1 MLQTDKITAL
11 YCRLS
16 QEDMQAGES
25 ESIQN
30 QKLILQRY
38 ADEHHFFNTRFFF
51 YYCFSGVSFERQ
63 GLQAMLREVEAGK
76 VATVITKDLSRLGR
90 NYLKTGELIEI
101 VFPEYEVRYIAIND
115 GVDTA
120 REDNEFTPL
129 RNWFNEFYARD
140 TSKKI
145 RAVKQ
150 AKAQKGERVNG
161 EVPYGYIADPN
172 DRNHLLPDPETANV
186 VKQIFAMYVRGDRM
200 CEIQNWLR
208 EHEILTVSELRYRRT
223 GSCRHP
229 RPHPTCIYNWP
240 DKTLYDILTRKEYL
254 GHTITGKSYKVS
266 YKSKKTKKNP
276 EEKQYFF
283 PNTHEALIDEETFDL
298 AQKRIATRHRPTK
311 VETIDIF
318 SGLLFCGECGYKMY
332 LQQGAGT
339 LERKH
344 AYTCGKYRNRI
355 RTGEVCTT
363 HYIRKS
369 VLQELVLADL
379 QRVLSYVRNNE
390 QDFIETANEYNAK
403 ATQKALTQQRKE
415 LEKAQARMGEL
426 NLLFRKLYE
435 DNALGKLSDE
445 QFAFLT
451 SGYDDEKKMLTHKIA
466 ELSTVIDTATERS
479 TDVKRFVALV
489 RKYTEINELTYENVH
504 ELIDRILI
512 HELDKETNTRKIE
525 ILYSFVGRVESGDE
539 PTESIS
545 YFRQIGADV
554 KSFAI

>member
-1 MLQTDKITAL
+1 MLHADKITAL

-38 ADEHHFFNTRFFF
+38 ADEHHFFNTRFFVDDG
-51 YYCFSGVSFERQ
+51 FSGVSFERE
-63 GLQAMLREVEAGK
+63 GLQSMLREVEAGN

-101 VFPEYEVRYIAIND
+101 IFPEYEVRYVAIND

-172 DRNHLLPDPETANV
+172 DRNHLIPDPETAHV
-186 VKQIFAMYVRGDRM
+186 VKQIFALYVGGARM
-200 CEIQNWLR
+200 CEIQDWLK
-208 EHEILTVSELRYRRT
+208 ENEILTVGELRYRRT
-223 GSCRHP
+223 GSTRHP
-229 RPHPTCIYNWP
+229 RPQLNAWYNWP
-240 DKTLYDILTRKEYL
+240 DKTIYDILTRKEYL
-254 GHTITGKSYKVS
+254 GHTITGKTYKVS

-298 AQKRIATRHRPTK
+298 AQKRIATRNRPTK
-311 VETIDIF
+311 VDEIDIF
-318 SGLLFCGECGYKMY
+318 SGLLFCGDCGYKMY
-332 LQQGAGT
+332 LMRGAKT

-344 AYTCGKYRNRI
+344 AYTCGNYRNRA
-355 RTGEVCTT
+355 RNDFVCTT

-369 VLQELVLADL
+369 ILSEIVLADL
-379 QRVLSYVRNNE
+379 QRVLSYVKEHE
-390 QDFIETANEYNAK
+390 QDFIQTANEYNAQSAK
-403 ATQKALTQQRKE
+403 KALASQQKE
-415 LEKAQARMGEL
+415 LDKAEMRMKEL

-445 QFAFLT
+445 QFSFLT
-451 SGYDDEKKMLTHKIA
+451 SGYDDEKKTLTRRIA
-466 ELSTVIDTATERS
+466 ELTEQINAATERNS
-479 TDVKRFVALV
+479 DVKRFVALV

-504 ELIDRILI
+504 EFIDRILI
-512 HELDKETNTRKIE
+512 HELDRENNTRKIE
-525 ILYSFVGRVESGDE
+525 IFYSFVGKIESGDE
-539 PTESIS
+539 PTESVS

-554 KSFAI
+554 KSYAV

>member
-1 MLQTDKITAL
+1 
-11 YCRLS
+11 
-16 QEDMQAGES
+16 MQAGES

-30 QKLILQRY
+30 QKLILQKY
-38 ADEHHFFNTRFFF
+38 ADEHHFFNTRFFVDDG
-51 YYCFSGVSFERQ
+51 FSGVSFERE
-63 GLQAMLREVEAGK
+63 GLQSMLREVEAGN

-101 VFPEYEVRYIAIND
+101 IFPEYEVRYIAIND

-172 DRNHLLPDPETANV
+172 DRNHLIPDPETAHV
-186 VKQIFAMYVRGDRM
+186 VKQIFALYVGGARM
-200 CEIQNWLR
+200 CEIQDWLK
-208 EHEILTVSELRYRRT
+208 ENEILTVGELRYRRT
-223 GSCRHP
+223 GKSQHP
-229 RPHPTCIYNWP
+229 RPQLNAWYNWP
-240 DKTLYDILTRKEYL
+240 DKTIYDILTRKEYL
-254 GHTITGKSYKVS
+254 GHTITGKTYKVS

-298 AQKRIATRHRPTK
+298 AQKRIATRNRPTK
-311 VETIDIF
+311 VDEIDIF
-318 SGLLFCGECGYKMY
+318 SGLLFCGDCGYKMY
-332 LQQGAGT
+332 LMRGAKT

-344 AYTCGKYRNRI
+344 AYTCGNYRNRA
-355 RTGEVCTT
+355 RNDFVCTT

-369 VLQELVLADL
+369 ILSEIVLADL
-379 QRVLSYVRNNE
+379 QRVLSYVKAHE
-390 QDFIETANEYNAK
+390 QDFIQTANEYNAQSAK
-403 ATQKALTQQRKE
+403 KALASQQKE
-415 LEKAQARMGEL
+415 LDKAELRMKEL

-451 SGYDDEKKMLTHKIA
+451 SGYDDEKKTLTRRIA
-466 ELSTVIDTATERS
+466 ELTEQINAANERN

-504 ELIDRILI
+504 EFIDRILI
-512 HELDKETNTRKIE
+512 HELDRENNTRKIE
-525 ILYSFVGRVESGDE
+525 IFYSFVGKIESGDE
-539 PTESIS
+539 PTESVS

-554 KSFAI
+554 KSYAV

>member
-1 MLQTDKITAL
+1 MLHADKITAL

-38 ADEHHFFNTRFFF
+38 ADEHHFFNTRFFVDDG
-51 YYCFSGVSFERQ
+51 FSGVSFERE
-63 GLQAMLREVEAGK
+63 GLQAMLREVEAGN

-101 VFPEYEVRYIAIND
+101 IFPEYEVRYIAIND

-172 DRNHLLPDPETANV
+172 DRNHLIPDPETAHV
-186 VKQIFAMYVRGDRM
+186 VKQIFALYVGGARM
-200 CEIQNWLR
+200 CEIQDWLK
-208 EHEILTVSELRYRRT
+208 ENEILTVGELRYRRT
-223 GSCRHP
+223 GKSQHP
-229 RPHPTCIYNWP
+229 RPQLNAWYNWP
-240 DKTLYDILTRKEYL
+240 DKTIYDILTRKEYL
-254 GHTITGKSYKVS
+254 GHTITGKTYKVS

-298 AQKRIATRHRPTK
+298 AQKRIATRNRPTK
-311 VETIDIF
+311 VDEIDIF
-318 SGLLFCGECGYKMY
+318 SGLLFCGDCGYKMY
-332 LQQGAGT
+332 LMRGAKT

-344 AYTCGKYRNRI
+344 AYTCGNYRNRA
-355 RTGEVCTT
+355 RNDFVCTT

-369 VLQELVLADL
+369 ILSEIVLADL
-379 QRVLSYVRNNE
+379 QDVLSYVKEYE
-390 QDFIETANEYNAK
+390 QDFIQTANEYNAQSAK
-403 ATQKALTQQRKE
+403 KALASQQKE
-415 LEKAQARMGEL
+415 LDKAELRMKEL

-451 SGYDDEKKMLTHKIA
+451 SGYDDEKKTLTRRIA
-466 ELSTVIDTATERS
+466 ELTEQINAATERNS
-479 TDVKRFVALV
+479 DVKRFVALV

-504 ELIDRILI
+504 EFIDRILI
-512 HELDKETNTRKIE
+512 HELDRENNTRKIE
-525 ILYSFVGRVESGDE
+525 IFYSFVGKIESGDE
-539 PTESIS
+539 PTESVS

-554 KSFAI
+554 KSYAV

>member
-38 ADEHHFFNTRFFF
+38 ADEHHFFNTRFFVDDG
-51 YYCFSGVSFERQ
+51 FSGVSFERQ

-101 VFPEYEVRYIAIND
+101 VFPEYEVRYIATND

-266 YKSKKTKKNP
+266 YKSKKTKKNT

>member
-1 MLQTDKITAL
+1 M
-11 YCRLS
+11 
-16 QEDMQAGES
+16 
-25 ESIQN
+25 
-30 QKLILQRY
+30 
-38 ADEHHFFNTRFFF
+38 
-51 YYCFSGVSFERQ
+51 
-63 GLQAMLREVEAGK
+63 
-76 VATVITKDLSRLGR
+76 
-90 NYLKTGELIEI
+90 
-101 VFPEYEVRYIAIND
+101 
-115 GVDTA
+115 
-120 REDNEFTPL
+120 
-129 RNWFNEFYARD
+129 
-140 TSKKI
+140 
-145 RAVKQ
+145 
-150 AKAQKGERVNG
+150 
-161 EVPYGYIADPN
+161 PYGYIADPN

-266 YKSKKTKKNP
+266 YN
-276 EEKQYFF
+276 
-283 PNTHEALIDEETFDL
+283 L

-445 QFAFLT
+445 QLLFSLRAMMM
-451 SGYDDEKKMLTHKIA
+451 KK
-466 ELSTVIDTATERS
+466 RC
-479 TDVKRFVALV
+479 
-489 RKYTEINELTYENVH
+489 
-504 ELIDRILI
+504 
-512 HELDKETNTRKIE
+512 
-525 ILYSFVGRVESGDE
+525 
-539 PTESIS
+539 
-545 YFRQIGADV
+545 
-554 KSFAI
+554 

>member
-1 MLQTDKITAL
+1 MLQAGKITAL

-38 ADEHHFFNTRFFF
+38 ADEHFFLNTRFFVDDG
-51 YYCFSGVSFERQ
+51 FSGVSFERE
-63 GLQAMLREVEAGK
+63 GLQAMLREVEAGN

-101 VFPEYEVRYIAIND
+101 IFPEYDVRYIAIND

-150 AKAQKGERVNG
+150 AKAQRGERVNG

-172 DRNHLLPDPETANV
+172 DRNHLIPDPETAHV
-186 VKQIFAMYVRGDRM
+186 VQQIFAMYVRGDRM

-208 EHEILTVSELRYRRT
+208 DNEVLTVGELRYRRK
-223 GSCRHP
+223 GGKKFP
-229 RPHPTCIYNWP
+229 RPQLNAWYTWP
-240 DKTLYDILTRKEYL
+240 DKTLYDILTRQEYL
-254 GHTITGKSYKVS
+254 GHTITAKTYKVS
-266 YKSKKTKKNP
+266 YKSKKTRKNP
-276 EEKQYFF
+276 EDKRYFF
-283 PNTHEALIDEETFDL
+283 PNTHEPLIDEETFAL

-311 VETIDIF
+311 SNEIDLF
-318 SGLLFCGECGYKMY
+318 SGVLFCGDCGYKMY
-332 LQQGAGT
+332 LQKGAGT

-344 AYTCGKYRNRI
+344 AYTCGNYRNRA
-355 RTGEVCTT
+355 RNDFLCTT

-369 VLQELVLADL
+369 VLKELVLADL
-379 QRVLSYVRNNE
+379 QRVLVYVKEHE
-390 QDFIETANEYNAK
+390 QEFVRTAAECGEQTAK
-403 ATQKALTQQRKE
+403 KALAQQRKE
-415 LEKAQARMGEL
+415 LDKAERRMDEL
-426 NLLFRKLYE
+426 NLLFCKLYE
-435 DNALGKLSDE
+435 DMALGRLSSE
-445 QFAFLT
+445 QFALLT
-451 SGYDDEKKMLTHKIA
+451 SGYEDEKAALTKRAA
-466 ELSTVIDTATERS
+466 ELRQEIDAAAERGA
-479 TDVKRFVALV
+479 DVKRFVALV
-489 RKYTEINELTYENVH
+489 RRYSEISELTYENVH
-504 ELIDRILI
+504 EFIDRILV
-512 HELDKETNTRKIE
+512 HELDRETNTRKIE
-525 ILYSFVGRVESGDE
+525 IFYSFVGKVDSGDE
-539 PTESIS
+539 PTESTS

-554 KSFAI
+554 KSFAV